1 MVDTSSRIVF
11 TLRPKML
18 VCCEIS
24 TASQDPWK
32 TLRLFGRDLRLPG
45 CLTTG
50 STPFTKAEGALLN
63 WECGGGKLLDA
74 ALSWPDACTSRY

>member
-1 MVDTSSRIVF
+1 M
-11 TLRPKML
+11 
-18 VCCEIS
+18 E
-24 TASQDPWK
+24 
-32 TLRLFGRDLRLPG
+32 TLRLLGRDLCLLC

-74 ALSWPDACTSRY
+74 ALSWPDACMSSYYIFANVHDRVS